1 MLLWKLLFLARFAK
15 YPTLRLVCVTVHA
28 NTVYRMQDPVENT
41 IRNLEALSNHLEAVA
56 MAKAQEIMEQRQ
68 KIESILHSILPK

>member
-1 MLLWKLLFLARFAK
+1 MLLLF
-15 YPTLRLVCVTVHA
+15 H
-28 NTVYRMQDPVENT
+28 RMQDPVENT
-41 IRNLEALSNHLEAVA
+41 IRNLEALSNHLEIVA